1 MPDLYSNVRRANS
14 NYTPQYIGSNTDT
27 IKSVADTLQLR
38 SLQNQ
43 NAIDDK
49 LVAAINEQYAPG
61 DEAIGQKIYEDI
73 SSMRDQIASSDQ
85 GFENSTGLVRNLVR
99 DKFLTNRDRIE
110 GLRNKKQYDVHQEML
125 RQLGAD
131 AVDFTEPF
139 KGTVNEDGTY
149 NRYTPKVE
157 KRLDYDKQKEQFF
170 NQFEQDLKQGNY
182 KVDPN
187 NPDFL
192 KSIINGGI
200 SDKRIKSYADA
211 ALDRYSKTSE
221 YAQEFRVR
229 QKENP
234 DASAQEINDEIRKSI
249 INTGLE
255 RVYGI
260 NKVDMQ
266 SLSQYALKARYENN
280 QEALPPYTPTSPTA
294 PATNSY
300 QKDLSTEAGD
310 IQYDERQGKWFKV
323 GIPKGWSPTG
333 PGAQP
338 PTVQLE
344 EVPDPNS
351 NQPGTASYQ
360 FNKLLNQDPELLQK
374 AGIKDFKSFLSTYNE
389 AKKKN
394 ASIAVSGL
402 RIDPEQAKIYTDDLK
417 NNLQSLTI
425 YPADSP
431 NGVSAEEA
439 GVEYDDAG
447 KPRVA
452 LVKIVP
458 SLPNSSLE
466 GGGAEIL
473 LERKGKP
480 PIKAFVELNDAYT
493 QQTKWLNKVLGSST
507 YASQDLNDIDKPLVN
522 DDPYSIR
529 RDADGNVYQDIVY
542 TLTVPTPNSKRGFT
556 SKVNQGIRISTPD
569 GQYQDLFGKDAEEL
583 FEDKKFPTVSDEE
596 FQAEQAQKAKQR
608 LSGGFNTAETLKRK
622 RGG

>member
-14 NYTPQYIGSNTDT
+14 QYVPQYIGSNTDT

-73 SSMRDQIASSDQ
+73 SGMRDQIASSDQ

-211 ALDRYSKTSE
+211 ALGRYSKTSE
-221 YAQEFRVR
+221 YDQEFRVR

-300 QKDLSTEAGD
+300 QKDLSPEAGD

-374 AGIKDFKSFLSTYNE
+374 AGIKDYKTFLSTYNE

-394 ASIAVSGL
+394 ASIAVSAL

-473 LERKGKP
+473 LERKGKA

-542 TLTVPTPNSKRGFT
+542 TLTIPTPNSKRAFT
-556 SKVNQGIRISTPD
+556 SKVKQGIRISTPD

>member
-14 NYTPQYIGSNTDT
+14 NYTPQYTGSNTDT

-73 SSMRDQIASSDQ
+73 SGMRDQIASSDQ

-110 GLRNKKQYDVHQEML
+110 GLRNQKL
-125 RQLGAD
+125 
-131 AVDFTEPF
+131 F
-139 KGTVNEDGTY
+139 KAFED
-149 NRYTPKVE
+149 
-157 KRLDYDKQKEQFF
+157 KRLNLGTRGEIFGPEWRGTKNPDGSYNKFETTVEERLDWDKRGESIF
-170 NQFEQDLKQGNY
+170 NQMEADLIASGY
-182 KVDPN
+182 KADPN
-187 NPDFL
+187 NPDYL
-192 KSIINGGI
+192 KSIITGGI
-200 SDKRIKSYADA
+200 NDTKIADVAKAGLARFKESDEGKQYIKTLQRDNNGITQ
-211 ALDRYSKTSE
+211 D
-221 YAQEFRVR
+221 Q
-229 QKENP
+229 
-234 DASAQEINDEIRKSI
+234 INEKVYNNLVNI
-249 INTGLE
+249 GLE
-255 RVYGI
+255 RKHSI
-260 NKVDMQ
+260 RQEKLEQLN
-266 SLSQYALKARYENN
+266 QYALRAKYENN
-280 QEALPPYTPTSPTA
+280 QEPLPPYTPTSPTA

-323 GIPKGWSPTG
+323 GIPKGWTPTG

-351 NQPGTASYQ
+351 NQPGTTSYQ

-374 AGIKDFKSFLSTYNE
+374 AGIKDYKTFLSTYNE

-394 ASIAVSGL
+394 ASIAVSAL

-473 LERKGKP
+473 LERKGKA

-542 TLTVPTPNSKRGFT
+542 TLTIPTPNSKRAFT
-556 SKVNQGIRISTPD
+556 SKVKQGIRISTPD